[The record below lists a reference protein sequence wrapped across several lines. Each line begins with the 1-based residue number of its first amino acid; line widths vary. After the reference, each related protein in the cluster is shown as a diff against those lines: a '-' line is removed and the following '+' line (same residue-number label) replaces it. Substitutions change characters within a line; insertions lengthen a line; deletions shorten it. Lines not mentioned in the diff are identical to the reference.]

1 LARGGLRVFDIR
13 DPFYPKEIAY
23 YKPPA
28 RRTAFLPGSALWAD
42 YGGDSGITNPD
53 RTTDRV
59 QTNMRFRKHKG
70 ELHIWFVGQDN
81 GFQIV
86 RFMRPLHELLGK
98 DKDKDDDDD
107 D

>member
-1 LARGGLRVFDIR
+1 MGNG
-13 DPFYPKEIAY
+13 
-23 YKPPA
+23 
-28 RRTAFLPGSALWAD
+28 
-42 YGGDSGITNPD
+42 D

-86 RFMRPLHELLGK
+86 RFTKSMGQLLGAHK
-98 DKDKDDDDD
+98 GKDDDDD
-107 D
+107 DD